1 MPLPLVMGDLSTT
14 ASANS
19 PLGTESPTQGDDFL
33 RNIQAIVRSTNAKG
47 ADIASSAITDI
58 GAATGE
64 FVDVTGTATITSL
77 GTVSAGIVRTVRFTG
92 SATLTHSAALNLIG
106 LTNIITAN
114 GDIAQ
119 FRSLGGG
126 NWKCTN
132 FIRQD
137 GSTIIKLPA
146 FYAVSTASQSITS
159 GAFTKVTL
167 GTEQYDTNNNY
178 DATLSRFTPTVAGY
192 YQITGI
198 VRGQGTNIT
207 QVASAIYLNGVA
219 HIQGGTTNIAAVSA
233 PQTCVVSSLVLMNGT
248 TDYVELFG
256 NVLATTPT
264 FDVTSASQKCFFNG
278 VLMRTL

>member
-1 MPLPLVMGDLSTT
+1 MPLPTTMADLSVT

-47 ADIASSAITDI
+47 ADIASSATTDI
-58 GAATGE
+58 GSATGE

-92 SATLTHSAALNLIG
+92 AATLTHSAALNLIG
-106 LTNIITAN
+106 LSNIITAN

-137 GSTIIKLPA
+137 GSAIIKLPA